1 MRRNECFRFGGIWE
15 ACGEITRRGGM
26 AAERMSARRN
36 GCLRFRENMG
46 SVEMVTR
53 RRDARTRRERI
64 TRRWQCPLDTFGKD
78 NADFQPGVVFYS
90 TAENAAKMLAAEEGI
105 SPQRRF
111 GKGNP
116 SGGMCPCRDFSAE
129 KGSAE

>member
-15 ACGEITRRGGM
+15 VYGEITRRGGI

-64 TRRWQCPLDTFGKD
+64 TRAGNVPLIPRGRIMRIPSREFY
-78 NADFQPGVVFYS
+78 FIVQPGMAV
-90 TAENAAKMLAAEEGI
+90 KMLAAEEGV
-105 SPQRRF
+105 SPREAFRQGR
-111 GKGNP
+111 
-116 SGGMCPCRDFSAE
+116 
-129 KGSAE
+129 